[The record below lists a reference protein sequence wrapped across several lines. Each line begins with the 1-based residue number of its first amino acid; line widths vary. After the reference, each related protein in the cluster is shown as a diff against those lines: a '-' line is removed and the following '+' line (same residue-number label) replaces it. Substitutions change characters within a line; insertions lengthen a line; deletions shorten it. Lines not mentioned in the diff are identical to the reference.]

1 MKPLALT
8 LALCALVASGSAA
21 AEQTC
26 KAKATQQKLAGE
38 ALISFV
44 KQCESDALMG
54 CTNQAAGKP
63 DPDSFMDACVAKAVG
78 AGPRWCV
85 PHYCKEN
92 SDCRGGVG
100 CGVCWGGLTGRLLN
114 RRMRFTHFS
123 LGIIRRHSS
132 AGYAAAGGFG
142 CPLVAHS
149 GRATRADECLLWR
162 EERTWGAYD
171 PKRTLEISGSAHS
184 SRCGFWRAASQALL
198 LATKKSCGV
207 ALAERKRVVAWSAQ
221 PGTPC
226 LA

>member
-44 KQCESDALMG
+44 KQCESDALMA

-63 DPDSFMDACVAKAVG
+63 DTDSFMDACVAKAVG

-85 PHYCKEN
+85 PHDCKEN

-100 CGVCWGGLTGRLLN
+100 CGVCWGGL
-114 RRMRFTHFS
+114 
-123 LGIIRRHSS
+123 
-132 AGYAAAGGFG
+132 
-142 CPLVAHS
+142 
-149 GRATRADECLLWR
+149 
-162 EERTWGAYD
+162 
-171 PKRTLEISGSAHS
+171 
-184 SRCGFWRAASQALL
+184 CG
-198 LATKKSCGV
+198 K
-207 ALAERKRVVAWSAQ
+207 
-221 PGTPC
+221 
-226 LA
+226 